1 MADSVTYEEFR
12 KKERKKAASH
22 TASPTDTES
31 TILEDLQSTVSEVQ
45 DNLRTLTHKSI
56 KEGAEHKWE
65 REQMKTSFAEYQKSI
80 TQQMEQ
86 YAQRIQDLGTK
97 LSGVKDEAAAS
108 SESSIWEINS
118 ISSEQCHE
126 ASWSNLSKQAYA
138 FPVSLLR

>member
-12 KKERKKAASH
+12 KQDRKKAVNH

-31 TILEDLQSTVSEVQ
+31 TILEDLQSAVSEVQ

-86 YAQRIQDLGTK
+86 YAQRIQDLETK

-118 ISSEQCHE
+118 ISSEQDHE
-126 ASWSNLSKQAYA
+126 AS
-138 FPVSLLR
+138 

>member
-12 KKERKKAASH
+12 KQERKKAVNHVASL
-22 TASPTDTES
+22 TDTES

-56 KEGAEHKWE
+56 KEEAQQKWE
-65 REQMKTSFAEYQKSI
+65 REQLKTSFAEYQKSM

-86 YAQRIQDLGTK
+86 YAQRIQDLESK
-97 LSGVKDEAAAS
+97 LSEVKDETAAS

-118 ISSEQCHE
+118 ISSEQDHE
-126 ASWSNLSKQAYA
+126 AS
-138 FPVSLLR
+138 

>member
-12 KKERKKAASH
+12 KQERKKSAYR

-45 DNLRTLTHKSI
+45 DNLRNLTHNSI
-56 KEGAEHKWE
+56 KEGAQQKWE
-65 REQMKTSFAEYQKSI
+65 REQLKTSITEYQKSI

-86 YAQRIQDLGTK
+86 YAQRIQELETK
-97 LSGVKDEAAAS
+97 LSTVKDETAAS

-118 ISSEQCHE
+118 ASSEQ
-126 ASWSNLSKQAYA
+126 NY
-138 FPVSLLR
+138 

>member
-12 KKERKKAASH
+12 KQDRKKAVNH

-56 KEGAEHKWE
+56 KEGAQHKWE
-65 REQMKTSFAEYQKSI
+65 REQLKTSITEYQKSM

-86 YAQRIQDLGTK
+86 YAQRIQDLETK
-97 LSGVKDEAAAS
+97 LSEVKDETASS

-118 ISSEQCHE
+118 LSSEHDHD
-126 ASWSNLSKQAYA
+126 
-138 FPVSLLR
+138 VS